1 MAATTA
7 TALVVTLLPMAP
19 AGASDL
25 FTFDGGGWG
34 HSVGMSQYGTL
45 GMAQEGFGLQ
55 DIATHY
61 FTGSSVTPV
70 AEELREPVW
79 VNLTMENQ
87 SLTFHVRALQA
98 GAVPV
103 TFTIG
108 GQSVSVAPGQSA
120 TVTRRSNGN
129 CDLST
134 PSGTF
139 SGSCYIDGS
148 WDGWVD
154 SPTTAIEIASC
165 YLTNWNAPGGSVSQP
180 CTYARGTLHVR
191 PDNNTNKVNS
201 SIEIDVEDYILGIAE
216 SPYSWAD
223 KGGVAALQA
232 QAVAARSYA
241 YARAR
246 IRPDP
251 AARPWCW
258 CQLYDTTYDQN
269 YVGYGHGNQ
278 TWIDIVRSTEH
289 QVLTHPS
296 VTVGGNEVPI
306 STFYSSSTFGKTEN
320 SENSFLN
327 PVVYLKS
334 VDDHWSTLAS
344 TGNPFVT
351 WSKSYT
357 GSQLASLLPGMSTVT
372 GASITKCSATGA
384 ALEITF
390 YGSGGPQV
398 FHTRQLRGKL
408 SLRSQQVVT
417 LATPGGSTTCTVE
430 EPPATTTTTT
440 VAATTTTTTEP
451 ATTTTTT
458 EPATTTTVAPTTTTT
473 TVAPTTT
480 TTTEPVTSTT
490 APPTTTTTTVAP
502 TTTTTTV
509 AATTTTTTAPV
520 TTTTVPPT
528 TTTTTAPVTTTTV
541 APTTTTTTTP
551 VTTTTVPPTTTT
563 TTVPSN
569 NGECP
574 AIDLSIDALLSQQR
588 ILGYGFQGAD
598 VADVQRM
605 LKALAHYGGPIDGI
619 FGQGTTAAVRS
630 FQDARGLSIDGIVG
644 SRTRGEIASLHFA
657 AEGGAVL
664 SSDGSLLS
672 RGVSGATVRA
682 LQSILGLLGFNPGPV
697 DGQFGSLTAQ
707 AVIGFQQSQ
716 NLTVDGIVGIQSRA
730 ALTQQ
735 LDLHGFVTCDD

>member
-7 TALVVTLLPMAP
+7 VSLVVTLLPMTP

-34 HSVGMSQYGTL
+34 HSVGMSQYGAL
-45 GMAQEGFGLQ
+45 GMSQEGFSFE

-61 FTGSSVTPV
+61 FTGSSVSPV

-87 SLTFHVRALQA
+87 SLTFHVRALQT

-103 TFTIG
+103 TFTIS

-120 TVTRRSNGN
+120 TVTRLNNGN
-129 CDLST
+129 CNLST
-134 PSGTF
+134 PSGTL
-139 SGSCYIDGS
+139 SGNCYIDGS

-154 SPTTAIEIASC
+154 SPTTAIEIGSC

-191 PDNNTNKVNS
+191 PDNNTNTVDS

-223 KGGVAALQA
+223 IGGVAALQA

-289 QVLTHPS
+289 QVLTHPQ
-296 VTVGGNEVPI
+296 VTVGGNQVPI

-334 VDDHWSTLAS
+334 VDDHWSTLPS
-344 TGNPFVT
+344 TGNPHST

-357 GSQLASLLPGMSTVT
+357 GSQLASLLAGMNTVT

-390 YGSGGPQV
+390 YGSGGPRV

-408 SLRSQQVVT
+408 NLRSQQVVT
-417 LATPGGSTTCTVE
+417 LTTPGGSTTCTVE

-440 VAATTTTTTEP
+440 VPTTTTTVPVTTTTVP

-458 EPATTTTVAPTTTTT
+458 TVPVTTTTT
-473 TVAPTTT
+473 TV
-480 TTTEPVTSTT
+480 
-490 APPTTTTTTVAP
+490 
-502 TTTTTTV
+502 
-509 AATTTTTTAPV
+509 PV
-520 TTTTVPPT
+520 TTTTVP
-528 TTTTTAPVTTTTV
+528 
-541 APTTTTTTTP
+541 
-551 VTTTTVPPTTTT
+551 VTTTTVPATTTT

-569 NGECP
+569 TDQCP
-574 AIDLSIDALLSQQR
+574 ALDLSIDALLSQQR
-588 ILGYGFQGAD
+588 LLGYGSQGDD

-605 LKALAHYGGPIDGI
+605 LNALAHYGGPIDGI

-630 FQDARGLSIDGIVG
+630 FQDVRGLNIDGIVG
-644 SRTRGEIASLHFA
+644 SRTRGEIASLHTA
-657 AEGGAVL
+657 AQGGAIL
-664 SSDGSLLS
+664 TSDGSLLR

-697 DGQFGSLTAQ
+697 DGLFGSLTAQ

-716 NLTVDGIVGIQSRA
+716 NLTVDGIVGVQSRA

-735 LDLHGFVTCDD
+735 LDLQGFASCSG

>member
-34 HSVGMSQYGTL
+34 HSVGMSQYGAL
-45 GMAQEGFGLQ
+45 GMSQEGFGWQ

-87 SLTFHVRALQA
+87 SRTFHVRALQA

-120 TVTRRSNGN
+120 TVTRRGNGN
-129 CDLST
+129 CDLAT

-139 SGSCYIDGS
+139 SGNCYIDGS

-191 PDNNTNKVNS
+191 PDNNTNTVNS
-201 SIEIDVEDYILGIAE
+201 SIEIDVEAYLLGIAE

-344 TGNPFVT
+344 TGNPYVT

-357 GSQLASLLPGMSTVT
+357 GSQLASLLSGMSTVT

-390 YGSGGPQV
+390 YGSGGPRV

-417 LATPGGSTTCTVE
+417 LTTPGGSTTCTVE

-451 ATTTTTT
+451 ATTTT
-458 EPATTTTVAPTTTTT
+458 
-473 TVAPTTT
+473 VAPTTT
-480 TTTEPVTSTT
+480 TTTEPVTSTTAAPTTTTTTAPPTTTTTTAPPTTTTTT

-502 TTTTTTV
+502 TTTTTT
-509 AATTTTTTAPV
+509 A
-520 TTTTVPPT
+520 
-528 TTTTTAPVTTTTV
+528 
-541 APTTTTTTTP
+541 
-551 VTTTTVPPTTTT
+551 PPTTTT

-588 ILGYGFQGAD
+588 ILGYGSQGAD

-664 SSDGSLLS
+664 ASDGSLLS

-716 NLTVDGIVGIQSRA
+716 NLTMDGIVGIQSRA
-730 ALTQQ
+730 ALTQE
-735 LDLHGFVTCDD
+735 LDLHGFVTCDY